1 MLEPLVAHKSAKS
14 ITKKTGDKD
23 DFDNWRGSMDE
34 GIIEGGI
41 RTVES
46 IFKAQ
51 PFNDTID

>member
-23 DFDNWRGSMDE
+23 DFDNRRGSMDE